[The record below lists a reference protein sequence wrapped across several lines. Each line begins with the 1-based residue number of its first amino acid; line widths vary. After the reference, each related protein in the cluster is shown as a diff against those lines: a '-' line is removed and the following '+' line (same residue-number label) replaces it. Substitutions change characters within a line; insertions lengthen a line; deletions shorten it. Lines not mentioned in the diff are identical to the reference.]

1 MTDVNQG
8 AVNDVADATPYRAR
22 IAYQPALD
30 GVRAI
35 AVTMVLLFHGGV
47 SWMNGGYFGVSVF
60 FTLSGFLIT
69 SLLCSEFSSTH
80 RVAPGAFY
88 VRRAKRLLPASI
100 VCLSVVSIMA
110 SANAWTAANHV
121 RRDLLGSLAQ
131 VANWVRLL
139 AGESYVDAQSASAG
153 FRSPLDHY
161 WSLAI
166 EEQFYWV
173 WPLAFWGLAR
183 WARRRNV
190 SLTSVVCVCTAV
202 FAACAPLI
210 AAVWG
215 SDAAYWATPARAGE
229 ILLGAL
235 VAVLLSE
242 GRVRATR
249 WMAPLGLA
257 LVLAF
262 GFVLPA
268 ASGPAYSGGFPVL
281 ALASAMLLLGLQRE
295 GFVRSL
301 LSWRPFVSLGRISY
315 GVYLYHL
322 PVFVFM
328 TSQRTGLDG
337 WALLAARCAVTLAI
351 AITSYQVF
359 EQPIRRATWAGMRTA
374 ATAAAASVAVVALV
388 AAVPAA
394 AGSYWGVSAATRSIA
409 AIPLDAPTTPLVVRL
424 TTADTQVPS
433 ADSNPAAS
441 TVPALPKLSRPVR
454 ILVVGDST
462 AEATGH
468 GLVAWAAAYPT
479 VAQVSLATSPGCG
492 FVRGG
497 VVPSDGKLDFKTNCD
512 DLLDHALPRDLAE
525 LRPDVVVMLVWARDQ
540 APRRWSKSEGELTPH
555 DDAFLMRLIHDYD
568 AIAHEIVTTSDA
580 RVVWIRPPKG
590 DSWWLNLDPQFL
602 DESAHE
608 IVEGVMH
615 RVAEANPSRVEV
627 LDLRTWM
634 ESDGIALDHAAR
646 PDGLHFTIEAATDV
660 ATRWLGPQLV
670 LAAARAASAST
681 P

>member
-1 MTDVNQG
+1 MADINR
-8 AVNDVADATPYRAR
+8 AVENEVADAAPYRAR

-69 SLLCSEFSSTH
+69 SLLCSEFSSTQ

-88 VRRAKRLLPASI
+88 VRRAKRLLPASV
-100 VCLSVVSIMA
+100 VCLSVVSVMA

-121 RRDLLGSLAQ
+121 RRDLLGSLGQ
-131 VANWVRLL
+131 VANWVRLF

-166 EEQFYWV
+166 EEQFYWI

-183 WARRRNV
+183 SARRRGV

-235 VAVLLSE
+235 VSVLLSE
-242 GRVRATR
+242 GRVRAAR

-328 TSQRTGLDG
+328 TSQRIALDG
-337 WALLAARCAVTLAI
+337 WALLASRCAVTLAI
-351 AITSYQVF
+351 AITSYQLI
-359 EQPIRRATWAGMRTA
+359 EQPIRRATWAGVRTA
-374 ATAAAASVAVVALV
+374 VTAAAASLAVVALV

-394 AGSYWGVSAATRSIA
+394 AGSYWGVSASSRLIA
-409 AIPLDAPTTPLVVRL
+409 AIPIDAPSTPLVVQS
-424 TTADTQVPS
+424 TTADTEAASPAS
-433 ADSNPAAS
+433 TPATSTPAA
-441 TVPALPKLSRPVR
+441 LPQLSRPVR
-454 ILVVGDST
+454 ILVVGDSI
-462 AEATGH
+462 AEATGQ
-468 GLVAWAAAYPT
+468 GLVAWAAANPT
-479 VAQVSLATSPGCG
+479 VAQVSLAVSAGCG

-497 VVPSDGKLDFKTNCD
+497 TVATDGKVPFKRDCD
-512 DLLDHALPRDLAE
+512 ELLDYALPKDLAE

-540 APRRWSKSEGELTPH
+540 APRQWSESEGELTPH
-555 DDAFLMRLIHDYD
+555 DNAFLVRLSRDYE
-568 AIAHEIVTTSDA
+568 AITREIVATSDA

-590 DSWWLNLDPQFL
+590 DSWWLDLDSPFS

-615 RVAEANPSRVEV
+615 RVAEANTRRVEV

-634 ESDGIALDHAAR
+634 ESDGVALDHAAR
-646 PDGLHFTIEAATDV
+646 PDGLHFTIGAATDV

-670 LAAARAASAST
+670 LAATRFSE
-681 P
+681 

>member
-8 AVNDVADATPYRAR
+8 AVNDVADATQYRAR

-69 SLLCSEFSSTH
+69 SLLCSEFSSTQ
-80 RVAPGAFY
+80 RVSPGAFY
-88 VRRAKRLLPASI
+88 VRRAKRLLPASV
-100 VCLSVVSIMA
+100 VCLSAVSIMA

-121 RRDLLGSLAQ
+121 RRDLLGSLGQ

-153 FRSPLDHY
+153 FQSPLDHY

-166 EEQFYWV
+166 EEQFYWI

-183 WARRRNV
+183 WARRRGV

-242 GRVRATR
+242 GRVRAAR
-249 WMAPLGLA
+249 WMAPLGFA

-262 GFVLPA
+262 GFALPA

-281 ALASAMLLLGLQRE
+281 ALASALLLLGLQCE

-337 WALLAARCAVTLAI
+337 WALFAARCAVTLAI
-351 AITSYQVF
+351 AIVSYQVF

-374 ATAAAASVAVVALV
+374 ATAAAATVAVALLA

-394 AGSYWGVSAATRSIA
+394 AGSYWGVSAATRSVA
-409 AIPLDAPTTPLVVRL
+409 AIPVDAPSTPLVVQR
-424 TTADTQVPS
+424 TTTDTQVPS
-433 ADSNPAAS
+433 ADSNPAGS

-454 ILVVGDST
+454 ILVVGDSI

-468 GLVAWAAAYPT
+468 GLVAWAAANPT
-479 VAQVSLATSPGCG
+479 IAQVSLAVSPGCG

-497 VVPSDGKLDFKTNCD
+497 TVVTDGKVPFKKDCD
-512 DLLDHALPRDLAE
+512 ELLDQALPKDLAE
-525 LRPDVVVMLVWARDQ
+525 LHPDVVVMLVWARDQ
-540 APRRWSKSEGELTPH
+540 APRRWSTSEGELTPH
-555 DDAFLMRLIHDYD
+555 DDAFLMRLTHDYD
-568 AIAHEIVTTSDA
+568 AITREIVTTSDA

-590 DSWWLNLDPQFL
+590 DSWWLNLDSPFS

-615 RVAEANPSRVEV
+615 RVAEANPRRVEV

-660 ATRWLGPQLV
+660 ATRWLGSQLV
-670 LAAARAASAST
+670 LAATRFSE
-681 P
+681 

>member
-8 AVNDVADATPYRAR
+8 AVNDVADANPYRAR

-121 RRDLLGSLAQ
+121 RRDLLGSLGQ

-337 WALLAARCAVTLAI
+337 WALLASRFAVTLAI
-351 AITSYQVF
+351 AITSYRLI
-359 EQPIRRATWAGMRTA
+359 EQPIRRATWAGVRTAVSA
-374 ATAAAASVAVVALV
+374 ATATAAVAVLV
-388 AAVPAA
+388 AAVPAG
-394 AGSYWGVSAATRSIA
+394 AGSYWGVSASSRSIA
-409 AIPLDAPTTPLVVRL
+409 AIAVDAPTTPLIVQP
-424 TTADTQVPS
+424 TTADTQVLS
-433 ADSNPAAS
+433 ADSTPAAS
-441 TVPALPKLSRPVR
+441 TVPVLPKLSRPVR
-454 ILVVGDST
+454 ILVVGDSI

-468 GLVAWAAAYPT
+468 GLVAWAAANPT
-479 VAQVSLATSPGCG
+479 VAQVSLAVSAGCG

-497 VVPSDGKLDFKTNCD
+497 EVPADGNVPFQHNCD
-512 DLLDHALPRDLAE
+512 LLLDGELPTDLKA

-540 APRRWSKSEGELTPH
+540 APRVWNKREGELTPS
-555 DDAFLMRLIHDYD
+555 DSAFSARLEHDYRAITREITSATD
-568 AIAHEIVTTSDA
+568 AT
-580 RVVWIRPPKG
+580 VVWIRPPKG
-590 DSWWLNLDPQFL
+590 DPYWLNKVTPFT
-602 DESAHE
+602 DESEHA
-608 IVEGVMH
+608 IVEGVMR
-615 RVAEANPSRVEV
+615 RVVGEISSRAEV
-627 LDLRTWM
+627 LDLRSWM
-634 ESDGIALDHAAR
+634 ESDGIALAHPAR
-646 PDGLHFTIEAATDV
+646 PDGLHFSIEAATDV

>member
-1 MTDVNQG
+1 MAEVHEVAANG
-8 AVNDVADATPYRAR
+8 AADAAPYRAR

-30 GVRAI
+30 GVRAL

-69 SLLCSEFSSTH
+69 SLLCSEFSSTE

-100 VCLSVVSIMA
+100 LCLSVVSIMA

-121 RRDLLGSLAQ
+121 RRDLLGSLGQ

-166 EEQFYWV
+166 EEQFYWI

-183 WARRRNV
+183 WARRRGV
-190 SLTSVVCVCTAV
+190 SLTSVLCVCTAV

-242 GRVRATR
+242 GRVRAAR

-262 GFVLPA
+262 GFLLPA

-281 ALASAMLLLGLQRE
+281 ALASAMLLLGLQRD

-328 TSQRTGLDG
+328 TSQRTGFDG

-351 AITSYQVF
+351 AITSYQFF
-359 EQPIRRATWAGMRTA
+359 EQPIRRATWAGVRTA
-374 ATAAAASVAVVALV
+374 ATAATASVAVVALV
-388 AAVPAA
+388 ATVPAA
-394 AGSYWGVSAATRSIA
+394 AGSYWGVSASSRLIA
-409 AIPLDAPTTPLVVRL
+409 AIPADAPSTPLVVHS
-424 TTADTQVPS
+424 TTADTQTTS
-433 ADSNPAAS
+433 AGSTAEAS
-441 TVPALPKLSRPVR
+441 TVPALPQLSRPVR
-454 ILVVGDST
+454 ILVVGDSI

-468 GLVAWAAAYPT
+468 GLVAWAAANPA
-479 VAQVSLATSPGCG
+479 VAQVSLAVSPGCG

-497 VVPSDGKLDFKTNCD
+497 TVVTDGKVPFKKDCD
-512 DLLDHALPRDLAE
+512 ELLDHALPKDLAE
-525 LRPDVVVMLVWARDQ
+525 LHPDVVVMLVWARDQ
-540 APRRWSKSEGELTPH
+540 APRRWSKAEGELTPH
-555 DDAFLMRLIHDYD
+555 DDAFLMRLTHDYEE
-568 AIAHEIVTTSDA
+568 IAHEIVTASDA
-580 RVVWIRPPKG
+580 RVVWMRPPKG
-590 DSWWLNLDPQFL
+590 DSWWLNLDSPFS
-602 DESAHE
+602 DESAHQ

-615 RVAEANPSRVEV
+615 RVAEANPSRIEV

-670 LAAARAASAST
+670 LAATRSASSSA

>member
-1 MTDVNQG
+1 MSEPTFVQSPR
-8 AVNDVADATPYRAR
+8 ATEAAPYRAR
-22 IAYQPALD
+22 ITYQPALD
-30 GVRAI
+30 GLRAI
-35 AVTMVLLFHGGV
+35 AVTMVLLFHGGI
-47 SWMNGGYFGVSVF
+47 SWMSGGYFGVSVF

-69 SLLCSEFSSTH
+69 SLLCSEFSSTQ

-88 VRRAKRLLPASI
+88 MRRAKRLLPASI
-100 VCLSVVSIMA
+100 VCLSVVSIMG

-121 RRDLLGSLAQ
+121 RRDLLASLFQ
-131 VANWVRLL
+131 VANWVRLF

-183 WARRRNV
+183 WARRRCV
-190 SLTSVVCVCTAV
+190 SLTSVVCVCAAI
-202 FAACAPLI
+202 FAASAPLI

-235 VAVLLSE
+235 VAVLLFE
-242 GRVRATR
+242 GRVRASR

-257 LVLAF
+257 LVLTFA
-262 GFVLPA
+262 FVLPT

-281 ALASAMLLLGLQRE
+281 ALASAVLLLGLQCD
-295 GFVRSL
+295 GVVRSL
-301 LSWRPFVSLGRISY
+301 LSWRPFVALGRISY

-337 WALLAARCAVTLAI
+337 WALLASRFAVTLAI
-351 AITSYQVF
+351 AIASYQLI
-359 EQPIRRATWAGMRTA
+359 EQPIRRATWAGLRTA
-374 ATAAAASVAVVALV
+374 ATAALATVAVALLV

-394 AGSYWGVSAATRSIA
+394 AGSYWVGSASSDSIA
-409 AIPLDAPTTPLVVRL
+409 GIPVDAPTTPLVVKS
-424 TTADTQVPS
+424 TTADTPASS
-433 ADSNPAAS
+433 AASTPAAS

-454 ILVVGDST
+454 ILVVGDSI

-468 GLVAWAAAYPT
+468 GLVAWAAAHPT
-479 VAQVSLATSPGCG
+479 IAQVSLAVSAGCG

-497 VVPSDGKLDFKTNCD
+497 EVPTDDNVPFQHNCD
-512 DLLDHALPRDLAE
+512 LLLDGELPTDLKA
-525 LRPDVVVMLVWARDQ
+525 LRPDVVMMLVWARDQ
-540 APRRWSKSEGELTPH
+540 APRMWHKSEGALAPS
-555 DDAFLMRLIHDYD
+555 DSAFASRLQHDYRS
-568 AIAHEIVTTSDA
+568 ITNEITSISDA
-580 RVVWIRPPKG
+580 TVVWIRPPKG
-590 DSWWLNLDPQFL
+590 DPYWLNRVSPFT
-602 DESAHE
+602 DESEHA

-615 RVAEANPSRVEV
+615 QVAKEFSSRAEV
-627 LDLRTWM
+627 LDLRSWM
-634 ESDGIALDHAAR
+634 EADGIALDHAAR
-646 PDGLHFTIEAATDV
+646 PDGLHFSIEAATDV

-670 LAAARAASAST
+670 LAAARAAGT
-681 P
+681 PSP